1 MYAPRPSLVLRNAGI
16 LDFWLSESLGFLFS
30 RDVSSVTIILCE
42 LAQCALCSV
51 RRYVDEGGPL
61 HAFRF
66 PGCDEASFATSSS
79 DGAVSG
85 DSEAEFMFV

>member
-1 MYAPRPSLVLRNAGI
+1 M
-16 LDFWLSESLGFLFS
+16 
-30 RDVSSVTIILCE
+30 TIILCE

-51 RRYVDEGGPL
+51 RRYVDEGEPL

-66 PGCDEASFATSSS
+66 PGCNGASFAISSF
-79 DGAVSG
+79 DGVVSG